1 MRAWSL
7 RDPAR
12 AEIAE
17 NLATGWEAL
26 ALSIEEIERATERF
40 RDDLDRGVDF
50 RRSERGHGGG

>member
-40 RDDLDRGVDF
+40 RDGLD
-50 RRSERGHGGG
+50 

>member
-7 RDPAR
+7 RDPSR

-26 ALSIEEIERATERF
+26 ALSIEEMERSTERF
-40 RDDLDRGVDF
+40 RDEDD
-50 RRSERGHGGG
+50 